1 MSQLIVLSK
10 FFIKDLIYKKIFLVS
25 LVLGLFFIVLSLLL
39 GPLSYSEESRL
50 ATNFSLAGSQVA
62 LILLSILVGSNF
74 IREDVDSKS
83 IFAFLTS
90 PITRRKYVLSKFLA
104 FSLGLMIMV
113 LAMWVSFFIVSVVVG
128 IEMTSVLHSFLPF
141 WGIYLESVLLF
152 SFSIMVSM
160 HASFLL
166 SVALSFSVFLAG
178 HWLDTIH
185 FLMGKAEGVG
195 IKIVSLVF
203 LYGLPNLESLNWKA
217 QLTYNDWEPSMFY
230 LKNTIYAFF
239 WIALL
244 LFISVF
250 SFSKKDL

>member
-1 MSQLIVLSK
+1 MSQLILMSK
-10 FFIKDLIYKKIFLVS
+10 FYIKDLIYKKIFVVS
-25 LVLGLFFIVLSLLL
+25 LILGLFFIILSLLL

-50 ATNFSLAGSQVA
+50 ATNFSLAGSQIA

-74 IREDVDSKS
+74 IREDIDSKS

-90 PITRRKYVLSKFLA
+90 PITRQQYVLAKFLA
-104 FSLGLMIMV
+104 FSLGLMFMV
-113 LAMWVSFFIVSVVVG
+113 LAMWLSFFIVSIVVG
-128 IEMTSVLHSFLPF
+128 IEMESVLYSFLPF

-152 SFSIMVSM
+152 SLSILVSM

-185 FLMGKAEGVG
+185 FLMGKAESVGV
-195 IKIVSLVF
+195 KIISMVF

-217 QLTYNDWEPSMFY
+217 QLTYNEWEPSIFY

-244 LFISVF
+244 LFVTVF